1 MVGAASLCRSCAV
14 APIAVQSTLPLLRV
28 SIAVCAHCGGPV
40 ATYASMCPRCGHR
53 ASSRGAVM
61 IGGVPVYGSRRAGV
75 LSLVARRMVAMLLV
89 VAAVAGVFLLSHM
102 SRPTNTH
109 QADDQEEVCRAIEDT
124 GEEFVGELSQCQ
136 AKLAR
141 FRAIEH
147 HQMNGTPQP
156 LDSTRQAP

>member
-1 MVGAASLCRSCAV
+1 
-14 APIAVQSTLPLLRV
+14 
-28 SIAVCAHCGGPV
+28 
-40 ATYASMCPRCGHR
+40 MCPRCGHR

-61 IGGVPVYGSRRAGV
+61 IDGVPVYGSRRAGV
-75 LSLVARRMVAMLLV
+75 LGLVARRAVAMLLV
-89 VAAVAGVFLLSHM
+89 GAAVAGVFFLSHI

-109 QADDQEEVCRAIEDT
+109 QADDQEQICRAIEEE
-124 GEEFVGELSQCQ
+124 GEQFEGELSQCQ

-147 HQMNGTPQP
+147 HQMNGTPQT